1 MPKYDKRSFL
11 FIFIEEVHLM
21 EWYSISVNELIRKTG
36 CIPEKGLS
44 STTVKR
50 LQKNGAK
57 NELAQEKP
65 PSLFSRFVSQFKD
78 FMIITLLAAAAIS
91 FAASYLQGHADFTD
105 PVIILAIVII
115 NAVIGVFQEKKAEH
129 SLAALK
135 SLQTPET
142 TVIRDGERQTLPSR
156 ELVCG
161 DVVCLEAGCFVPAD
175 GRLLTCHGLCT
186 EESALTGETGTICKH
201 CEAIPG
207 LNVPLGDQKNCV
219 FSGTTVASGRGSFYV
234 TATGMNT
241 QIGKIAGML
250 SAESSPETPLTKR
263 LNKTGKILG
272 ITALIICII
281 VFFLGVYE
289 NQPVFSMFMTSVSL
303 GVAAIPESLPALVT
317 IMLSLGVE
325 RMAKKN
331 AVIRHLPAVE
341 TLGSASVICSDKTG
355 TLTENR
361 MQVRTCFCLG
371 DQKQLAKLAV
381 LCNDRSGPMEQ
392 ALISFARE
400 QQLRED
406 IETSLAPRI
415 YEIPFDSTRKKMT
428 TLHKYEKEF
437 LSVTKG
443 APELLLESSAFYLSD
458 GNEQPITP
466 SIRKQFLKEAENFAS
481 QSLRVLGIAYRKS
494 PSLTKDASL
503 ETNLVFA
510 GLFGFMDPP
519 RKEAYAAVK
528 SCQAAG
534 IRPIM
539 ITGDHRIS
547 AYAIGREL
555 GICKHEE
562 QVLTGAEL
570 DVLSDNELSRR
581 LGRYRVFA
589 RVTPTHKVRLV
600 KLYQAEGN
608 VVAMTGDGV
617 NDAPALKAAD
627 IGCAMGRSGTD
638 VAKNAAD
645 MILMDDNFS
654 TIVAAIREGRGIFD
668 NIKKAIHF
676 LLSCNIGEI
685 MTIFA
690 AILFGLPVPLL
701 PVQLLFINLVT
712 DSFPALCL
720 GVEPPDNDVMSRPP
734 RGAKSSMFHF
744 SSVFQIIVEGMFIG
758 SLALFA
764 YVAGNST
771 MCFAVLSLSQ
781 LVHSFNMRS
790 HHSLVENGIG
800 GNKKLLFSV
809 LLCVILQCSV
819 ITVPALQNIFHTVT
833 LTAGQWGMVTIL
845 SLLPIPLVELEKR
858 IS

>member
-1 MPKYDKRSFL
+1 
-11 FIFIEEVHLM
+11 M
-21 EWYSISVNELIRKTG
+21 EWYSISVNELIHQTG

-44 STTVKR
+44 SSKAKKI
-50 LQKNGAK
+50 QKK
-57 NELAQEKP
+57 VPPNELAQEKP
-65 PSLFSRFVSQFKD
+65 PGIFSRFISQFKD
-78 FMIITLLAAAAIS
+78 FMILTLLAAAAVS

-105 PVIILAIVII
+105 PVIILAIVLI

-135 SLQTPET
+135 SMQTPET
-142 TVIRDGERQTLPSR
+142 QVIRDGRRQTIPSR
-156 ELVCG
+156 ELVPG
-161 DVVCLEAGCFVPAD
+161 DVVYLETGCFVPAD

-186 EESALTGETGTICKH
+186 EESALTGETGSIYKH
-201 CEAIPG
+201 CDAIG
-207 LNVPLGDQKNCV
+207 DLQVSLGDRKNCV
-219 FSGTTVASGRGSFYV
+219 FSGTTVVSGRGTFYV
-234 TATGMNT
+234 TETGMDT

-250 SAESSPETPLTKR
+250 SAETSPETPLTKR
-263 LNKTGKILG
+263 LNKTGKLLG
-272 ITALIICII
+272 IAAFAICVV
-281 VFFLGVYE
+281 VFFLGIHK
-289 NQPVFSMFMTSVSL
+289 NQPIFSMFMTSVSL

-361 MQVRTCFCLG
+361 MRVRGCFCLG
-371 DQKQLAKLAV
+371 NEKYLAKLAV
-381 LCNDRSGPMEQ
+381 LCNDHSGPMEQ

-400 QQLRED
+400 RQIQDD
-406 IETSLAPRI
+406 IETGLAPRI
-415 YEIPFDSTRKKMT
+415 FEIPFDSSRKKMT
-428 TLHKYEKEF
+428 TLHKYNKEF

-443 APELLLESSAFYLSD
+443 APELLLEASTSYWEEGTIHPMTASVR
-458 GNEQPITP
+458 EQF
-466 SIRKQFLKEAENFAS
+466 QKEAESFAA
-481 QSLRVLGIAYRKS
+481 QSLRVLGIAYRQA
-494 PSLTKDASL
+494 PALPQNDSL
-503 ETNLVFA
+503 ETNLVFT
-510 GLFGFMDPP
+510 GLLGFMDPP

-534 IRPIM
+534 IRPVM

-555 GICKHEE
+555 GICSRED

-570 DVLSDNELSRR
+570 DILADSELSRR
-581 LGRYRVFA
+581 LGHYRIFA

-600 KLYQAEGN
+600 KLYQAQGN

-654 TIVAAIREGRGIFD
+654 TIVSAIREGRGIFD

-720 GVEPPDNDVMSRPP
+720 GAQPPDNDIMSRPP
-734 RGAKSSMFHF
+734 LQSKNSMFHF
-744 SSVFQIIVEGMFIG
+744 GSVFQMAVEGMFIG

-781 LVHSFNMRS
+781 LVHSFNMLSNRS
-790 HHSLVENGIG
+790 LMATGVGL
-800 GNKKLLFSV
+800 NKKLLFSV
-809 LLCVILQCSV
+809 ILCVLLQCSV
-819 ITVPALQNIFHTVT
+819 ITVPTLQNVFHTT
-833 LTAGQWGMVTIL
+833 ALTAGQWGMVAIL

-858 IS
+858 ISRRNQ